1 MAKDVAW
8 GGEAISQMSQQEL
21 KIIPQSPNHGKTV
34 LITNCFVLP
43 PSCNPSPR
51 RSSGGCRAILVG
63 AVRRNAIQGLLP
75 DGQRGFWGTT
85 VLWSAQVAYG
95 GSRATGFLLQCVC
108 EEVQVSVAGLWP
120 ERRLVLWLRWK
131 VSLFFCRTSLHK
143 EGTSFHKTTRSAPKK
158 KKKVLTGLKKTNLP
172 PASAAA
178 CQRHCPQKSHRGGTG
193 VTGGVAVATSPGV
206 FCSEMVWHLAK
217 HGGCCRKRG
226 SALPALERAT
236 GVPADPY

>member
-51 RSSGGCRAILVG
+51 RSSGGCRVILVG

-158 KKKVLTGLKKTNLP
+158 KKKSFNRAQENKPTPGFCCSLP
-172 PASAAA
+172 AALPAEEPP
-178 CQRHCPQKSHRGGTG
+178 RWDGSHR
-193 VTGGVAVATSPGV
+193 
-206 FCSEMVWHLAK
+206 W
-217 HGGCCRKRG
+217 GGCCHQPGGFLLRNG
-226 SALPALERAT
+226 LAL
-236 GVPADPY
+236 G